1 MVEKRTITAEGGIN
15 KMSVW
20 YDVEKENI
28 DFSENHE
35 EIHILFDSDNY
46 GNNYVSIKTK
56 DIMELLKDLMK

>member
-1 MVEKRTITAEGGIN
+1 
-15 KMSVW
+15 MSVW